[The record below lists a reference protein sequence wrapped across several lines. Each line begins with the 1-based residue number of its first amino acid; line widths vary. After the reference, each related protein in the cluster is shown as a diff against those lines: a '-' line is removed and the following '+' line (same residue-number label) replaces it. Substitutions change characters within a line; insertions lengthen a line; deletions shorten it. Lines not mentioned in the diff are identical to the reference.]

1 PVRTVLRERQPRRAP
16 YGMVFS
22 PLFRATGDG
31 MNRHGWSF
39 VFLAAAAALLLASCS
54 SGPVRRV
61 SEPSASIQQLTVRA
75 DGSWS
80 VELRLQN
87 YSSIPMRFDSI
98 SLAVTMGEQD
108 AGTLAGNAGI
118 SIGPESADVVTLQHA
133 PTSAARI
140 AIADALGGNRAIG
153 YALEGTLQAAPED
166 SGSRTFDIKHSSAL
180 NPVPGLPGVLR

>member
-1 PVRTVLRERQPRRAP
+1 MHRQR
-16 YGMVFS
+16 F
-22 PLFRATGDG
+22 
-31 MNRHGWSF
+31 F
-39 VFLAAAAALLLASCS
+39 VAFLATAAVLLLASCS
-54 SGPVRRV
+54 GGPVRRV

-80 VELRLQN
+80 VDLRLQN
-87 YSSIPMRFDSI
+87 YSSIPMRFDAI
-98 SLAVTMGEQD
+98 SLAVTLGEQP

-118 SIGPESADVVTLQHA
+118 SIGPESADVVTLEHV
-133 PTSAARI
+133 PTSAGRI

-166 SGSRTFDIKHSSAL
+166 RGGARSYDIKHTSAL